1 MNVISEYEISDL
13 SKSSETDGNPMLMVV
28 QEKVLYLFSKS
39 SEWEHLSDFQTMI
52 SDSDDSKCLP

>member
-28 QEKVLYLFSKS
+28 QEKVIYLFSKS
-39 SEWEHLSDFQTMI
+39 CE
-52 SDSDDSKCLP
+52 